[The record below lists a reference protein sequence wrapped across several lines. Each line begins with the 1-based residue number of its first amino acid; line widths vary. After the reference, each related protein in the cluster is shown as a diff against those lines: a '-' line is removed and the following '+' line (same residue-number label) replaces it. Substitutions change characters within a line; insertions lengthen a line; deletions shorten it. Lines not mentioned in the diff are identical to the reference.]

1 MIYKD
6 IFKIQ
11 KNMRAVLLSLV
22 PIILFSVYLYGHRV
36 LVLLILVTTI
46 GTAAEYLWEKRYGS
60 KASEAVFVTC
70 ILYTMTLPPSIP
82 MWIAAI
88 GILFG
93 LFFGKIFFGGFGRNI
108 FNPALVGRAFIYVN
122 FPEPMT
128 ISWNAATSSFP
139 GGFSSYLT
147 QGIDAV
153 SSATPMILF
162 KNSGELADVKSLL
175 LGTIPGAVGET
186 CKILIIISA
195 LYLIYKKTASHEIML
210 GSVAGF
216 TLISIA
222 MKFAGINAANPLY
235 GMMMGGFLFGTVYMA
250 TDPISAAKTKTGKWI
265 YGIIIGS
272 VTVLIR
278 SMSLFNGGMMFAI
291 LIGNTF
297 APIIDYF
304 VKEADKKKKKEA
316 ASI

>member
-6 IFKIQ
+6 IFKVQ

-22 PIILFSVYLYGHRV
+22 PIVLFSIYIYGQRV

-46 GTAAEYLWEKRYGS
+46 GTAAEYMWEKRYGS

-93 LFFGKIFFGGFGRNI
+93 LFFGKLFFGGFGRNI

-128 ISWNAATSSFP
+128 ISWNVASGFFP

-147 QGIDAV
+147 QEIDAV
-153 SSATPMILF
+153 SSATPMIMF
-162 KNSGELADVKSLL
+162 KNSGALADIKSLV
-175 LGTIPGAVGET
+175 LGTIPGAAGET

-216 TLISIA
+216 SLLSIV
-222 MKFAGINAANPLY
+222 MKFAGVHAANPLY

-250 TDPISAAKTKTGKWI
+250 TDPISAAKTKAGKWI
-265 YGIIIGS
+265 YGLIIGA
-272 VTVLIR
+272 VTILIR

-304 VKEADKKKKKEA
+304 VKEAEKKKKEA
-316 ASI
+316 AI

>member
-6 IFKIQ
+6 IFKVQ

-22 PIILFSVYLYGHRV
+22 PIMLFSVYVYGLRV
-36 LVLLILVTTI
+36 LVLLVLVTAI
-46 GTAAEYLWEKRYGS
+46 GTTSEYMWEKHYGS

-93 LFFGKIFFGGFGRNI
+93 LFFGKLFFGGFGRNI

-128 ISWNAATSSFP
+128 ISWNVASSSFP
-139 GGFSSYLT
+139 GGFSTYLT

-153 SSATPMILF
+153 SNATPMIMF
-162 KNSGELADVKSLL
+162 KNSGTLADVKSLVI
-175 LGTIPGAVGET
+175 GTIPGAVGET

-216 TLISIA
+216 TLFSIV
-222 MKFAGINAANPLY
+222 MRFSGVNVANPLY

-272 VTVLIR
+272 VTILIR
-278 SMSLFNGGMMFAI
+278 SISLFNGGMMFAI

-304 VKEADKKKKKEA
+304 VKEAGKKKKEA
-316 ASI
+316 VAR

>member
-6 IFKIQ
+6 IFKVQ

-22 PIILFSVYLYGHRV
+22 PIVLFSIYIYGQRV

-46 GTAAEYLWEKRYGS
+46 GTAAEYMWEKHYGS

-93 LFFGKIFFGGFGRNI
+93 LFFGKLFFGGFGRNI

-128 ISWNAATSSFP
+128 ISWNVASGFFP

-147 QGIDAV
+147 QEIDAV
-153 SSATPMILF
+153 SSSTPMIMF
-162 KNSGELADVKSLL
+162 KNSGALADIKSLV
-175 LGTIPGAVGET
+175 LGTIPGAAGET

-216 TLISIA
+216 SLLSIV
-222 MKFAGINAANPLY
+222 MKFAGVHAANPLY

-250 TDPISAAKTKTGKWI
+250 TDPISAAKTKAGKWI
-265 YGIIIGS
+265 YGLIIGA
-272 VTVLIR
+272 VTILIR

-304 VKEADKKKKKEA
+304 VKEAEKKKKEA
-316 ASI
+316 AI